1 MPSICIEGWI
11 LNDTY
16 PTGVR
21 RHQTPCLY
29 HEPTRVRHDLA
40 NFHLPIE
47 YAGEWRRDTHPR
59 SSKDGRCVT
68 VDSPHAGTG
77 RQVWLL
83 DVSEIVA

>member
-16 PTGVR
+16 
-21 RHQTPCLY
+21 
-29 HEPTRVRHDLA
+29 PTRVRHDLA